1 MFVAPWGMLLFPSV
15 YSVPPSLL
23 GGGFESCKQKW
34 TLLYTYSHAAKIYS
48 KHVLHFS
55 MPTYKLSFA
64 ALKGPSQQMRLAENC
79 NGWRHNLLGWW
90 GLDKFKKWFTIY
102 STIQLSFWNW
112 STVPSLYGMQN
123 ISGVIYAICGF
134 RMQKLSA
141 SLCFVQTKT
150 RSCTCMLLICCRV
163 VQWLAWTFQKVFSRK
178 LAKFEAAPQ
187 TICLHQN
194 YHYLLAI
201 CKYRQQNLDGVS

>member
-1 MFVAPWGMLLFPSV
+1 MFAASWGLLLFPSV

-55 MPTYKLSFA
+55 MPMYKRSFA
-64 ALKGPSQQMRLAENC
+64 ALKGPSQQMRLAVKC

-123 ISGVIYAICGF
+123 ISGVIYNICNMWIPDAKMLF
-134 RMQKLSA
+134 
-141 SLCFVQTKT
+141 
-150 RSCTCMLLICCRV
+150 CTNKD
-163 VQWLAWTFQKVFSRK
+163 QKVHDLCMFLK
-178 LAKFEAAPQ
+178 AK
-187 TICLHQN
+187 
-194 YHYLLAI
+194 
-201 CKYRQQNLDGVS
+201 